1 MRWLLGWLDQWA
13 RNIALE
19 RENRVLRDELEE
31 TLDENVRLHGEV
43 VQLRAQGAAPDRY
56 RLARAFGL
64 TEAEAAEYAAGDGA
78 ERLRQSIAEDRR
90 ARGIEP

>member
-1 MRWLLGWLDQWA
+1 MWLDQWA

-31 TLDENVRLHGEV
+31 TLDENVRLHAEV
-43 VQLRAQGAAPDRY
+43 VQLRALGPQLDRRY

-64 TEAEAAEYAAGDGA
+64 TESEAAEYAAGYGA
-78 ERLRQSIAEDRR
+78 ERLRRSIEEDRR